1 MSVPAIDERMET
13 HTGYRLVKLGTAAG
27 ALFDECLGT
36 TGMRP
41 RHVRVLGY
49 IHDGQHSQQDLC
61 RLTGMDRT
69 TMVAVVDD
77 LERLGYARREPSS
90 TDRRKRVVTPT
101 PKGGRALVEAA
112 EQLREA
118 EERLL
123 APLTAKER
131 RQLGTLVGKLF
142 TPELLR
148 C

>member
-1 MSVPAIDERMET
+1 MKIRI
-13 HTGYRLVKLGTAAG
+13 GYGLGT
-27 ALFDECLGT
+27 
-36 TGMRP
+36 
-41 RHVRVLGY
+41 
-49 IHDGQHSQQDLC
+49 
-61 RLTGMDRT
+61 RT
-69 TMVAVVDD
+69 VTNEGEAFGRFVDD
-77 LERLGYARREPSS
+77 LERLGFARREPSS

-101 PKGGRALVEAA
+101 PKGGRALAEAA